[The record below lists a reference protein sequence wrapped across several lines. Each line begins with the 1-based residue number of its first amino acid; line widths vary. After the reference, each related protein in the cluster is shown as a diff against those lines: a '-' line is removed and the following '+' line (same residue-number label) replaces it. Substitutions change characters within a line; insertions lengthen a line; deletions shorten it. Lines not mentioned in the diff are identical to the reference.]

1 MMKKLLLAAN
11 FCLAGNFRLAANFC
25 LAAIFCTLASAASA
39 ASLDVPAPVK
49 LEATEFNKVL
59 VSVGDN
65 LFVSGQPS
73 EQGLTELSQSGLT
86 TVINLRTHFE
96 MNDRSTVPFDEAA
109 LLESLRVD
117 YVHIPSG
124 GPNTPYAPEMVQTL
138 AAAIDGAEG
147 KVLIHCTVGWRASHL
162 YTAYLY
168 RHRGL
173 SLPEAVAHG
182 RAINLGNLPLEGFLG
197 EPISIQIADD

>member
-1 MMKKLLLAAN
+1 MTTKLLLAAN
-11 FCLAGNFRLAANFC
+11 FCLADNFRLAANFC
-25 LAAIFCTLASAASA
+25 LAGVICTLASAASA
-39 ASLDVPAPVK
+39 SSLDVPAPVK
-49 LEATEFNKVL
+49 LEATEFNEVL
-59 VSVGDN
+59 VSVGDD

-96 MNDRSTVPFDEAA
+96 MNDRNTVPFDEAA
-109 LLESLRVD
+109 LLESLGID

-162 YTAYLY
+162 YTAYLHRY
-168 RHRGL
+168 AGLNLADAVRHGQ
-173 SLPEAVAHG
+173 
-182 RAINLGNLPLEGFLG
+182 AINLGHLPLEGFLG
-197 EPISIQIADD
+197 APIIISVADD